1 MMTPIELVAKSWNRK
16 VMSLEDGIIWK
27 RHVDQLLF
35 KDDSTETVSTWEYP
49 SSVTPSEDQ
58 SNLEQSTCFFLWTSM
73 LILVQLSQVLSPRL
87 LTLKVIQQFLVILN
101 EYVIHRTDTINIVF

>member
-58 SNLEQSTCFFLWTSM
+58 SNLEQSTCSTQTG
-73 LILVQLSQVLSPRL
+73 IKP
-87 LTLKVIQQFLVILN
+87 
-101 EYVIHRTDTINIVF
+101 ETINPEGDSTISHYPQRIRHPPDRYY